1 MTLMHPATALLV
13 AHAIQE
19 DLWATA
25 KKERAARRPKKVRDL
40 R

>member
-19 DLWATA
+19 DRWASAREIRARRTV
-25 KKERAARRPKKVRDL
+25 KERIRP
-40 R
+40 

>member
-25 KKERAARRPKKVRDL
+25 KKQRASHPKKEKDR

>member
-1 MTLMHPATALLV
+1 MTFMHPATALLV

-19 DLWATA
+19 DLWAIA
-25 KKERAARRPKKVRDL
+25 RKERARHPKKGRDL